1 MFSSWQPVWFDI
13 CCTWVAVTLI
23 YLRTHCSTAVPISI
37 YKKPCPL
44 GTSGSWVSRSSQ
56 GFFPLWL
63 SCESVCLFR
72 SRPLPSNVLMMTL
85 ATCLPRKDDRL
96 VNLLRQSLLCRKRRE
111 RRRYYRNHYLLR
123 PPATR
128 HLTVDQLLR
137 VPNRV
142 LRSKTPLISRSLTS
156 NKNPLSEGL
165 RFIVQAGLVYKT
177 RTLLISRLLTKNKGS

>member
-1 MFSSWQPVWFDI
+1 MPS
-13 CCTWVAVTLI
+13 
-23 YLRTHCSTAVPISI
+23 
-37 YKKPCPL
+37 KKR
-44 GTSGSWVSRSSQ
+44 RS
-56 GFFPLWL
+56 
-63 SCESVCLFR
+63 
-72 SRPLPSNVLMMTL
+72 
-85 ATCLPRKDDRL
+85 L

-123 PPATR
+123 PPSTR

-142 LRSKTPLISRSLTS
+142 LRSKTPLISRPLTS

-177 RTLLISRLLTKNKGS
+177 RTPRTKAFIEGLRLIVQAGFFWFSPGLAISGLICLKNVFFFGS